1 MPAQVFAM
9 PPEALASPP
18 LRRFAVSLPDA
29 WRRPLLSLGAAWIA
43 LIGLFIG
50 DWRAMAG
57 QWWDTSTYNHVLLVP
72 AILVW
77 LVALRRRELAR
88 LVPHAWWPG
97 LILVAGAVLLWV
109 LGSFAGLSLAR
120 QLGAVVMLQ
129 GAALALLGP
138 RVSIGLCFPLAY
150 MLFLVPFGDELI
162 PLLQSI
168 TATITMALLAV
179 SGIPASLEGIFITTP
194 TALFK
199 VAEACSGVKF
209 LIAMSAFAMLA
220 ANLCFRHW
228 PRRFVF
234 VAATL
239 ALAVLANGVRAWW
252 TVIVAHYRWIEFASG
267 FDHIFYGW
275 IFFAVVIALVL
286 ALGWRWFDRAPD
298 DAQID
303 ADAIAVSPLLA
314 RFSQW
319 RIGGQTALALTLFL
333 AVSGMAW
340 ANAAD
345 RLSAPLPSR
354 IDLPAVQGW
363 QRIDYAPRVWWEP
376 RHGGAAHRLLGRYT
390 DEQGRTVDV
399 SYALY
404 ANQGEGHEAG
414 GFGEGALTPESAWDR
429 VQNGP
434 VLAGVQTEKLVA
446 TGGIER
452 LCATWYKT
460 GDTVTGSNTRLKL
473 ANMADRLLLR
483 RSATAVLILS
493 AEERPGQPAQQAIER
508 FVAATGG
515 PGVWMDRIAA
525 TR

>member
-1 MPAQVFAM
+1 MPR
-9 PPEALASPP
+9 EALAAPH
-18 LRRFAVSLPDA
+18 LRRFVVSLPTA
-29 WRRPLLSLGAAWIA
+29 WRRPLLLLGAAWIA
-43 LIGLFIG
+43 LIALFLG

-72 AILVW
+72 AILAW
-77 LVALRRRELAR
+77 LVVLRRRELAR
-88 LVPHAWWPG
+88 LVPQAWWPG
-97 LILVAGAVLLWV
+97 LIVVAGAAFVWV

-120 QLGAVVMLQ
+120 QLGTVVMLQ

-138 RVSIGLCFPLAY
+138 RASAGLAFPLAY

-162 PLLQSI
+162 PALQLI
-168 TATITMALLAV
+168 TAQITMALLAL
-179 SGIPASLEGIFITTP
+179 SGIPASLEGVFITTP

-209 LIAMSAFAMLA
+209 LIAMSAFAVLA
-220 ANLCFRHW
+220 ANLCFRTW
-228 PRRFVF
+228 PRRVLF

-239 ALAVLANGVRAWW
+239 ALAVLANGVRAWG
-252 TVIVAHYRWIEFASG
+252 TVIVAHYRGVEFASG

-298 DAQID
+298 DPQID
-303 ADAIAVSPLLA
+303 AAGIAASPLLTRLA
-314 RFSQW
+314 RWRMGSQLALAA
-319 RIGGQTALALTLFL
+319 TLALALG
-333 AVSGMAW
+333 GMAW
-340 ANAAD
+340 AAAAD
-345 RLSAPLPSR
+345 RLAAPLPSR
-354 IDLPAVQGW
+354 VDLPAVAGW
-363 QRIDYAPRVWWEP
+363 QRIDYAPRVWWQP
-376 RHGGAAHRLLGRYT
+376 RHAGAAHRLLGRYA
-390 DEQGRTVDV
+390 DAQGHTVDV

-404 ANQGEGHEAG
+404 ADQGEGHEAG
-414 GFGEGALTPESAWDR
+414 GFGEGALTPESAWDWA
-429 VQNGP
+429 QHGP
-434 VLAGVQTEKLVA
+434 ALAGVGTERLMA

-452 LCATWYKT
+452 LCATWYMT
-460 GDTVTGSNTRLKL
+460 GTTLTGSNARLKL

-483 RSATAVLILS
+483 RRATAVLILS
-493 AEERPGQPAQQAIER
+493 AEERPGYPATRALTR